1 MKSKW
6 KLLSVS
12 LATAI
17 LLAACGTEAGNENP
31 AEQQEEPTNAVEE
44 TTTGAPAE
52 ETEPEEAEPSDTEG
66 QENAGEPADGQ
77 TDKLTDAVQTESDEQ
92 DYAMA
97 VLPGYSLTSEEPG
110 RDSLMVDEDSAIFMR
125 IETMDVAEVEMDEFL
140 ENTKEVV
147 SASTDGQP
155 ATEVT
160 DEAKLP
166 KGDGIEDA
174 VAYSAQTDSVTVT
187 SAVFERDGQLI
198 RLTIYDSPD
207 EKHFENFLRMGE
219 TIQKK

>member
-52 ETEPEEAEPSDTEG
+52 NTEPEESGSTDTEG
-66 QENAGEPADGQ
+66 QENAEKPANGE
-77 TDKLTDAVQTESDEQ
+77 TDELTDAVPTESDEQ
-92 DYAMA
+92 NYSMA

-110 RDSLMVDEDSAIFMR
+110 RDSLMVDEDSSIFMR
-125 IETMDVAEVEMDEFL
+125 IETMDAAEVEMDEFL

-155 ATEVT
+155 AAEVT
-160 DEAKLP
+160 DEVKLP

-187 SAVFERDGQLI
+187 STVFERDGQLV
-198 RLTIYDSPD
+198 RLTFYDSPD
-207 EKHFENFLRMGE
+207 EKHFENFLRRGE
-219 TIQKK
+219 TIHKK